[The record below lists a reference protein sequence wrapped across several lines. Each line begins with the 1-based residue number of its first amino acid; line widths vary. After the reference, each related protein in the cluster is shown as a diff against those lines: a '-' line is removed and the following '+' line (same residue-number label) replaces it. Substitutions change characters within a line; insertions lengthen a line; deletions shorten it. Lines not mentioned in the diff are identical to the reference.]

1 MAPRTMPVRSQQTR
15 EIKKVL
21 GEGTYTTTDP
31 QGQINVMRQ
40 YQAAN
45 LIPPGFNAPQE
56 VSDAVAERMAA
67 GVSKEQALKDLNITL
82 PRSFFD
88 NKGKLIGRKFRDAQS
103 PALIEAWNKA
113 TGGLPAQDLGK
124 LEGSEW
130 SNAQKVSQE
139 VGRRLGM
146 KLDLGHFETSASGA
160 PGNIAAAGAEYNQ
173 ANQAAGR
180 SLENPFRPQTQAEV
194 SDIGMAT
201 NKVQGLAE
209 ASLLTQDLP
218 TRGGLVGSP
227 LNPYISVLLG
237 TTLNGRSSRLLPT
250 ENLET
255 LNYTF
260 DQLVKQGAN
269 PVAMYDYIR
278 ERAGEGIDINE
289 MSKAGQDQYD
299 VSRFAPTVEAP
310 NAGPLKITQ
319 SAAAKGPTVTTKGV
333 PKGLMI
339 DPGGSMYSGLPMP
352 SKQAFQSLATSAKGQ
367 LPFAATAAVKPLMQG
382 RPTEAVKEV
391 AKSTAIGM
399 AMDPVMAPVMNRL
412 MPLAVANP
420 IAATAAA
427 AVGTELLSPRA
438 AGSTEPYQVKI
449 KGKNLW
455 VDPTKNQVL
464 SKPGYGV
471 DIRGGQPQLVPRGS
485 GAASK
490 ASVADPINRALKSAT
505 NEAQYFIVNPI
516 RSAFSKV
523 FGNRGI

>member
-1 MAPRTMPVRSQQTR
+1 
-15 EIKKVL
+15 
-21 GEGTYTTTDP
+21 
-31 QGQINVMRQ
+31 MRQ

-45 LIPPGFNAPQE
+45 LIPPQFSAPQE
-56 VSDAVAERMAA
+56 VSDAVMAEMAA
-67 GVSKEQALKDLNITL
+67 GKTKEQALSELGITL

-139 VGRRLGM
+139 IGRRLGM

-237 TTLNGRSSRLLPT
+237 TTLNNRSSRLLPT

-260 DQLVKQGAN
+260 DQLAKQGAN

-278 ERAGEGIDINE
+278 ERAGEGIDIEE
-289 MSKAGQDQYD
+289 MARVGQNQYD
-299 VSRFAPTVEAP
+299 ISKFAPTVEAP
-310 NAGPLKITQ
+310 NAGPVRVTQ
-319 SAAAKGPTVTTKGV
+319 AAMPKGPTVTTKGV
-333 PKGLMI
+333 PLGLTT
-339 DPGGSMYSGLPMP
+339 S
-352 SKQAFQSLATSAKGQ
+352 QSLSQTAIAIANREPLPKPRPAVATPQVSKPKPAAK
-367 LPFAATAAVKPLMQG
+367 PKPAVKPK
-382 RPTEAVKEV
+382 PKPA
-391 AKSTAIGM
+391 AK
-399 AMDPVMAPVMNRL
+399 
-412 MPLAVANP
+412 
-420 IAATAAA
+420 
-427 AVGTELLSPRA
+427 
-438 AGSTEPYQVKI
+438 
-449 KGKNLW
+449 
-455 VDPTKNQVL
+455 
-464 SKPGYGV
+464 
-471 DIRGGQPQLVPRGS
+471 LVRGS
-485 GAASK
+485 SGLRIVDTAPPSQERFGPGGMM
-490 ASVADPINRALKSAT
+490 STIDLPHERQFQWNR
-505 NEAQYFIVNPI
+505 
-516 RSAFSKV
+516 
-523 FGNRGI
+523 

>member
-1 MAPRTMPVRSQQTR
+1 MAPRTMPVRRQQSR

-21 GEGTYTTTDP
+21 SEGTYTTTDP

-45 LIPPGFNAPQE
+45 LIPPQFETPNQ
-56 VSDAVAERMAA
+56 VSDAVSSLMASGLSKAE
-67 GVSKEQALKDLNITL
+67 ALNQLEITL

-113 TGGLPAQDLGK
+113 TGGMPAEALGK

-130 SNAQKVSQE
+130 SNEQKVLQE

-160 PGNIAAAGAEYNQ
+160 PGNIAAAGAEYNL

-194 SDIGMAT
+194 ADIGMAT

-209 ASLLTQDLP
+209 ASLLAQDMP
-218 TRGGLVGSP
+218 TRGGLTGRP

-237 TTLNGRSSRLLPT
+237 TTLSGQSSRLLPQ

-260 DQLVKQGAN
+260 DQLEKQGAN

-289 MSKAGQDQYD
+289 MAKAGQQQYD
-299 VSRFAPTVEAP
+299 ISRFAPKTEAP
-310 NAGPLKITQ
+310 NAGPLKIVQ
-319 SAAAKGPTVTTKGV
+319 PAAPKGPTVTTKGV
-333 PKGLMI
+333 PKGLTSEPQVI
-339 DPGGSMYSGLPMP
+339 LTTS
-352 SKQAFQSLATSAKGQ
+352 QSLGQ
-367 LPFAATAAVKPLMQG
+367 KAAAIANREPVKPPKPVVVAPKPVAVKPKPKPKPKTVTKPTPVVAAKTTKVKPTSASMQI
-382 RPTEAVKEV
+382 RAMQNTVPDALR
-391 AKSTAIGM
+391 IQPGM
-399 AMDPVMAPVMNRL
+399 SLP
-412 MPLAVANP
+412 
-420 IAATAAA
+420 
-427 AVGTELLSPRA
+427 S
-438 AGSTEPYQVKI
+438 
-449 KGKNLW
+449 
-455 VDPTKNQVL
+455 
-464 SKPGYGV
+464 
-471 DIRGGQPQLVPRGS
+471 
-485 GAASK
+485 ASL
-490 ASVADPINRALKSAT
+490 I
-505 NEAQYFIVNPI
+505 Q
-516 RSAFSKV
+516 
-523 FGNRGI
+523 GI

>member
-1 MAPRTMPVRSQQTR
+1 MPVRRQQSR

-45 LIPPGFNAPQE
+45 LIPTQFETPNQ
-56 VSDAVAERMAA
+56 VSDAVSAEMAS
-67 GVSKEQALKDLNITL
+67 GLSKEKALSKLNITL

-113 TGGLPAQDLGK
+113 TGGMPAESLGK

-130 SNAQKVSQE
+130 SNEQKVLQE

-160 PGNIAAAGAEYNQ
+160 PGNIAAAGAEYNL

-194 SDIGMAT
+194 ADIGMAT

-209 ASLLTQDLP
+209 ASLLSQDLP
-218 TRGGLVGSP
+218 TRGGLTGRP

-237 TTLNGRSSRLLPT
+237 TTLTGQSSRLLPQ

-260 DQLVKQGAN
+260 DQLEKQGAN

-289 MSKAGQDQYD
+289 MAKVGQQQYD
-299 VSRFAPTVEAP
+299 ISKFSPKAETPK
-310 NAGPLKITQ
+310 AGPLRIVQ
-319 SAAAKGPTVTTKGV
+319 PAEPPGPTVTTRGV
-333 PKGLMI
+333 PKGLMAE
-339 DPGGSMYSGLPMP
+339 PQVVLTTS
-352 SKQAFQSLATSAKGQ
+352 QSLGQ
-367 LPFAATAAVKPLMQG
+367 KAAAIANREPIKPPKPVVVTPKPVAVKPKPKPKPKPKTITKPTPVVAAKTTKVQPTSASMQI
-382 RPTEAVKEV
+382 RAMQNTVPDALR
-391 AKSTAIGM
+391 IQPGM
-399 AMDPVMAPVMNRL
+399 SLP
-412 MPLAVANP
+412 
-420 IAATAAA
+420 
-427 AVGTELLSPRA
+427 S
-438 AGSTEPYQVKI
+438 
-449 KGKNLW
+449 
-455 VDPTKNQVL
+455 
-464 SKPGYGV
+464 
-471 DIRGGQPQLVPRGS
+471 
-485 GAASK
+485 ASL
-490 ASVADPINRALKSAT
+490 I
-505 NEAQYFIVNPI
+505 Q
-516 RSAFSKV
+516 
-523 FGNRGI
+523 GI

>member
-1 MAPRTMPVRSQQTR
+1 MPVRSQQTR

-31 QGQINVMRQ
+31 QGQVNVMRQ

-56 VSDAVAERMAA
+56 VSDAVAARMAT
-67 GVSKEQALKDLNITL
+67 GESKKQALQKLNITL
-82 PRSFFD
+82 PLSFFD

-194 SDIGMAT
+194 SDIGMAP

-237 TTLNGRSSRLLPT
+237 TTLNNRSSRLLPT

-289 MSKAGQDQYD
+289 MSKVGQEQYD
-299 VSRFAPTVEAP
+299 VSRFAPAVEEP
-310 NAGPLKITQ
+310 SAGPLRIAQPATP
-319 SAAAKGPTVTTKGV
+319 KGPTVTQYKTPQPTVVLTTSQSLGQKAAAIANREPVKPPKPTVVV
-333 PKGLMI
+333 PK
-339 DPGGSMYSGLPMP
+339 PV
-352 SKQAFQSLATSAKGQ
+352 AFKPKPVVTKPKPKVVTKPTPVVAAKTTKVKPTSASRQIRAMQNTVPDALRIQPGMS
-367 LPFAATAAVKPLMQG
+367 LPSASLIQG
-382 RPTEAVKEV
+382 
-391 AKSTAIGM
+391 I
-399 AMDPVMAPVMNRL
+399 
-412 MPLAVANP
+412 
-420 IAATAAA
+420 
-427 AVGTELLSPRA
+427 
-438 AGSTEPYQVKI
+438 
-449 KGKNLW
+449 
-455 VDPTKNQVL
+455 
-464 SKPGYGV
+464 
-471 DIRGGQPQLVPRGS
+471 
-485 GAASK
+485 
-490 ASVADPINRALKSAT
+490 
-505 NEAQYFIVNPI
+505 
-516 RSAFSKV
+516 
-523 FGNRGI
+523 

>member
-1 MAPRTMPVRSQQTR
+1 MAPRTMPVRRQQTR

-45 LIPPGFNAPQE
+45 LIPTQFETPNQ
-56 VSDAVAERMAA
+56 VSDAVSVEMAS
-67 GVSKEQALKDLNITL
+67 GLSKEKALSKLNITL

-113 TGGLPAQDLGK
+113 TGGMPAESLGK

-130 SNAQKVSQE
+130 SNEQKVLQE

-160 PGNIAAAGAEYNQ
+160 PGNIAAAGAEYNL

-194 SDIGMAT
+194 ADIGMAT

-209 ASLLTQDLP
+209 ASLLAQDMP
-218 TRGGLVGSP
+218 TRGGLTGRP

-237 TTLNGRSSRLLPT
+237 TTLSGQSSRLLPQ

-260 DQLVKQGAN
+260 DQLEKQGAN

-289 MSKAGQDQYD
+289 MAKVGQQQYD
-299 VSRFAPTVEAP
+299 ISKFSPKAETPK
-310 NAGPLKITQ
+310 AGPLRIVQ
-319 SAAAKGPTVTTKGV
+319 PAKPPGPTVTTKGV
-333 PKGLMI
+333 PKGLMAE
-339 DPGGSMYSGLPMP
+339 PQVVLTTS
-352 SKQAFQSLATSAKGQ
+352 QSLGQ
-367 LPFAATAAVKPLMQG
+367 KAAAIANREPVKPPKPVVVVPKPVAVKPKPVVKPKAVTKTK
-382 RPTEAVKEV
+382 PT
-391 AKSTAIGM
+391 AKPKPSMRLTIRGPAIAEPTPTAK
-399 AMDPVMAPVMNRL
+399 RQ
-412 MPLAVANP
+412 
-420 IAATAAA
+420 AATSLQRITNSA
-427 AVGTELLSPRA
+427 LNDMIR
-438 AGSTEPYQVKI
+438 I
-449 KGKNLW
+449 I
-455 VDPTKNQVL
+455 
-464 SKPGYGV
+464 PGQGLPGFEGV
-471 DIRGGQPQLVPRGS
+471 
-485 GAASK
+485 
-490 ASVADPINRALKSAT
+490 
-505 NEAQYFIVNPI
+505 
-516 RSAFSKV
+516 
-523 FGNRGI
+523 